1 MMIKQIFKMIWNQ
14 RRLNGW
20 IWMELL
26 VVFVALWYL
35 VDMFVVQLYSYTR
48 PMGYDITNCWK
59 LSFDVYPEDAD
70 EYVNAPP
77 RLKPKGRRWPKSLNA
92 CVVHRRWIMLAL
104 LSTLHPIPV
113 ATPGHRS
120 CPVQPTAASS
130 KSNLII
136 NISFLPNS
144 MMYSA
149 SRAVRG
155 NRLANC

>member
-70 EYVNAPP
+70 EYVNDTTQTQTEGEALAKILERLRRAPEVD
-77 RLKPKGRRWPKSLNA
+77 NA
-92 CVVHRRWIMLAL
+92 CVAFYSSPYSDGNDHCHGNGKPRAQHIEATEQFVLPDQ
-104 LSTLHPIPV
+104 HP
-113 ATPGHRS
+113 
-120 CPVQPTAASS
+120 
-130 KSNLII
+130 
-136 NISFLPNS
+136 
-144 MMYSA
+144 
-149 SRAVRG
+149 
-155 NRLANC
+155 RLF

>member
-70 EYVNAPP
+70 EYVNDTTQTQN
-77 RLKPKGRRWPKSLNA
+77 RRGGVGQNP
-92 CVVHRRWIMLAL
+92 
-104 LSTLHPIPV
+104 
-113 ATPGHRS
+113 
-120 CPVQPTAASS
+120 
-130 KSNLII
+130 
-136 NISFLPNS
+136 
-144 MMYSA
+144 
-149 SRAVRG
+149 
-155 NRLANC
+155 

>member
-70 EYVNAPP
+70 EYVNDTTQTQTEGEA
-77 RLKPKGRRWPKSLNA
+77 LVKSLNA

-113 ATPGHRS
+113 ATLGHRS